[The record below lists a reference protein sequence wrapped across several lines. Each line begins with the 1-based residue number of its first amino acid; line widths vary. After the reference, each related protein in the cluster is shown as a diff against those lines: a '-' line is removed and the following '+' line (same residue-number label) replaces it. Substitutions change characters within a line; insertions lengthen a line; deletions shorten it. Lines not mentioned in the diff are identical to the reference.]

1 MFLGII
7 HLIRKQNFRCQYQGI
22 RNVSFPENFTH
33 VLNVWFLKYH
43 LLSTNSD
50 KNQYSYCV
58 ILFLSN
64 TALFRLSYS
73 KFWANKSFRCK
84 FFLIHF
90 QKEFLWIVYLI
101 KKEYSTYFSSTVS
114 FYMLPKIFYSFLKM
128 SRFKIQVRFSR
139 MVCISPMFEMVNNI
153 LKKLDATS
161 RFMTGVF

>member
-7 HLIRKQNFRCQYQGI
+7 HLIRTQNFRCQYQGI
-22 RNVSFPENFTH
+22 RNVSFPENFAH

-50 KNQYSYCV
+50 KIQYSYSV

-90 QKEFLWIVYLI
+90 QKELWHSLWMSFFESFIWLKRNIVHIFPVPFLFTCCLRSSIP
-101 KKEYSTYFSSTVS
+101 FSKCRDS
-114 FYMLPKIFYSFLKM
+114 K
-128 SRFKIQVRFSR
+128 FK
-139 MVCISPMFEMVNNI
+139 
-153 LKKLDATS
+153 
-161 RFMTGVF
+161 